1 MDDFASLRDSTP
13 QTASAEDVW
22 PDLNPVEMVEHFAKL
37 ENYDEN
43 APLSELISLER
54 QLSWSAKLSLS
65 ELEEFFEPSN
75 VSQPPAPQLQPQ
87 PQYSQQPHHDRDLH
101 SEQVRV
107 TLLHRTRN
115 AQGCEWQMVASKEE
129 IRVTRNR
136 GKLFK
141 VVVESS
147 APFTRNDVHLFLAD
161 SSVPSLGSSPAHGT
175 SSYDPSSSSSS
186 PSTSPPASSPLQL
199 SAHDLVV
206 QSIDEVQPSKTT
218 GADGRPTSYSVEVK
232 VKLCLIGKGIQI
244 AARITPPHGRASV
257 GRSVEFMTHNNGKQ
271 KLRTEAKK
279 KKEKEKTTTTT
290 KKKRS
295 GSKLSRVDGSEQ
307 DSHQELPVPASA
319 AAASSTG
326 LKVEPDTGGI
336 YDLPEQHMSTPMRGS
351 STDYTGE
358 MSSSGSDEDELR
370 HHMARVPLVAPSFYS
385 VSDESQHQ
393 QPMGQ
398 HHTMAT
404 PQQPYSGV
412 AGGFERSETPTM
424 ARRQY
429 DGMTPRGSMIDASG
443 EMDIGRV
450 TVVDDSGGPSHHP
463 AAYLANGVGGGLN
476 TEPEAAA
483 GMAMGGSADMA
494 HGAMGMTMGMGMDG
508 GGMFLPNDGSYGGG
522 VGNAEDLSD
531 YGRGEPMLAPGL
543 LNRHAGRKRKMDGM
557 HGGGGGGGGRGSSP
571 YPDHLSIRGGLHV
584 EGIVRAQGFMQ
595 YSDLRLKTNVED
607 IVDAVSLISKLEGKR
622 YRWKSQEEVEQ
633 LTGKST
639 PISLQNNGGLK
650 VIGLIAQQVQQVLPE
665 VVREDEDGFLSV
677 DYVEIIP
684 VLIEAFNQHLE
695 VYHREQKELKSEF
708 DTWRRLLGDK
718 DEPSTEKKKSA
729 ESSTTMLKELIMVKK
744 QPGGKTAGLT
754 RRARNDS
761 SGSEA
766 DLEAARSPIDD
777 EEPDSLDRS
786 SGSTTDGE
794 EDVEEDFRHNS
805 TPLMADQ
812 AKAAGVAGGAEE
824 QSDLLAVDLDR
835 LVANKGHLASLAAQM
850 NKLIPDRQYTDLLK
864 YVRDQKKSDRK
875 RNRRLFFLFVF
886 ACLALFA
893 INIAVSI
900 GVPFGVTYIAESH
913 V

>member
-1 MDDFASLRDSTP
+1 
-13 QTASAEDVW
+13 
-22 PDLNPVEMVEHFAKL
+22 
-37 ENYDEN
+37 
-43 APLSELISLER
+43 
-54 QLSWSAKLSLS
+54 
-65 ELEEFFEPSN
+65 
-75 VSQPPAPQLQPQ
+75 
-87 PQYSQQPHHDRDLH
+87 
-101 SEQVRV
+101 
-107 TLLHRTRN
+107 
-115 AQGCEWQMVASKEE
+115 
-129 IRVTRNR
+129 
-136 GKLFK
+136 

-279 KKEKEKTTTTT
+279 KKEKEKTTTTKT
-290 KKKRS
+290 KKRRS
-295 GSKLSRVDGSEQ
+295 GSKLSRVDGSDP
-307 DSHQELPVPASA
+307 DSHQELPISASA
-319 AAASSTG
+319 AAATPMG
-326 LKVEPDTGGI
+326 LKVEPDMGGG
-336 YDLPEQHMSTPMRGS
+336 YDLPERHVGTPIRGS

-358 MSSSGSDEDELR
+358 MSSSGSDDDELR
-370 HHMARVPLVAPSFYS
+370 HRTARVPLVAPSFYS
-385 VSDESQHQ
+385 VSAESQHQ
-393 QPMGQ
+393 QPTGQ

-404 PQQPYSGV
+404 PQPPYSGV

-429 DGMTPRGSMIDASG
+429 DGMTPRGSLIDASG

-450 TVVDDSGGPSHHP
+450 TVVGDSGGPSHHP
-463 AAYLANGVGGGLN
+463 AAYFANDVGGGLN
-476 TEPEAAA
+476 MEPEAAA

-494 HGAMGMTMGMGMDG
+494 HGAMGMTTGMGMDG

-531 YGRGEPMLAPGL
+531 YARGEPMFVPGL
-543 LNRHAGRKRKMDGM
+543 LNRNAGRKRKMDGM
-557 HGGGGGGGGRGSSP
+557 HGGGGGGGGGRGSSP

-650 VIGLIAQQVQQVLPE
+650 VIGLIAQQVQQGSVSSPGPAPSARWPVAANAHFFSFDRSTHTVLPE

-718 DEPSTEKKKSA
+718 DTPSTEKKSA
-729 ESSTTMLKELIMVKK
+729 ESSSTMLKELIMVKK

-794 EDVEEDFRHNS
+794 EDVEEDFRLS
-805 TPLMADQ
+805 CTPLTADQ
-812 AKAAGVAGGAEE
+812 VEAAGVAGGAEE
-824 QSDLLAVDLDR
+824 RASDLLAVDLDR

-864 YVRDQKKSDRK
+864 YVTPLVCACVCVLSRWLTAVCSFVYRYVRDQKKSDRK